1 MVYFSKSQNPSL
13 NLLADKKLKSKIFP
27 IVFGPEAGAMVVN
40 GRKGEKSLG
49 TVSSTNW
56 TMHLS

>member
-1 MVYFSKSQNPSL
+1 MVYFSNNQNPNL

-40 GRKGEKSLG
+40 GRKGEKSRG
-49 TVSSTNW
+49 TVSLTN
-56 TMHLS
+56 